1 MNAEMLR
8 QAVVLLRQGE
18 VVAAPTDTVYGLLAD
33 ATNESAVRKVYE
45 LKHRPAGKPLIV
57 LVPSMDVAKGLVE
70 FSAEAEDIAKRFW
83 TREKLPLTI
92 VLKAK
97 RVSKLITAGGDTV
110 ALRLPNNALCLE
122 LMNALGK
129 PLIAPSANIS
139 GNNTAVSLDMVRRD
153 FGDQLPL
160 IIDGGVCQ
168 NPPST
173 IIDLSTWK
181 LKVLRQG
188 SVKI

>member
-168 NPPST
+168 NQPST
-173 IIDLSTWK
+173 IIDMSTWK